1 MQVAKKTT
9 TKEVWDCLKARFIG
23 ADHLRDARMQSLKS
37 DFDALHMQEGET
49 PDQYAG
55 KLAGISVRHSS
66 LGGTLNDA
74 TLVKK
79 LFNTVPDR
87 FLNFAGVNTAIG
99 CILSEA
105 ILREVHLKHY
115 QHRFISSYP
124 F

>member
-9 TKEVWDCLKARFIG
+9 AKEVWDCLKARFIG

-55 KLAGISVRHSS
+55 KLAGISVRYSS

-79 LFNTVPDR
+79 LFNTVPR
-87 FLNFAGVNTAIG
+87 SLPQLCRRKYCYWMHPIRSN
-99 CILSEA
+99 
-105 ILREVHLKHY
+105 
-115 QHRFISSYP
+115 SS
-124 F
+124 